1 MTVRVAATG
10 VIRRRSAFA
19 ERIGDARA
27 SGGEA
32 MCLKNCWYVV
42 TWSDELENQ
51 ILGRTV
57 CDEKREGLVSER
69 LSFTE

>member
-1 MTVRVAATG
+1 
-10 VIRRRSAFA
+10 
-19 ERIGDARA
+19 
-27 SGGEA
+27 

>member
-10 VIRRRSAFA
+10 GSDVDPRSLNVL
-19 ERIGDARA
+19 GMRA

>member
-1 MTVRVAATG
+1 
-10 VIRRRSAFA
+10 
-19 ERIGDARA
+19 
-27 SGGEA
+27 

-42 TWSDELENQ
+42 AWSDELENQ